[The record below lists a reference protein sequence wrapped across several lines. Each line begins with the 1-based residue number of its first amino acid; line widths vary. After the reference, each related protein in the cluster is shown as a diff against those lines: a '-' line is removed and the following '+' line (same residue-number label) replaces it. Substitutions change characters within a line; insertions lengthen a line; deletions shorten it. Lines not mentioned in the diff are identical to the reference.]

1 MIKLVLTIVFI
12 VMTLLHG
19 NVNAREDSYDF
30 RKSVV
35 KIFSTEQ
42 NYDYIQPWQKRPLI
56 SGSGSGF
63 VILGNRIMTNA
74 HVVANSKYLQVKK
87 FGDPKLYTGK
97 VVIVGNDCDL
107 AIIEV
112 EDTGFFN
119 NILPF
124 EIGELPSVM
133 DEVVVLGYP
142 IGGDEL
148 NITRGIV
155 SRVEHVNYTYSF
167 YQFLGCQIDATIN
180 PGNSG
185 GPVIDGENVVGVA
198 FQGLSSQDLSYMIPP
213 PIINHFLK
221 DIEDGEYD
229 GFSDLLIS
237 YEYMINDDLREY
249 FKMPDNV
256 SGILV
261 YDILPESP
269 VYNSIQRGDIIT
281 SMDGVKIAD
290 DGTVEFRDGERT
302 IWGYLTDNK
311 FVGEKIEIELLRDG
325 KTKSIETVMKKLSN
339 AQLVPY
345 NQRDEEPKFFV
356 AGGIVFQTL
365 TVNYLLSYGKYWYND
380 APRKFLN
387 EYFEGKITPEKKE
400 VVFISSILPDDLN
413 NGYQYYEGDFVVSRV
428 NGKKIAA
435 LEDVINIIDNTK
447 EKFLVIEDEKKQIVL
462 RTDRL
467 RKANSSIL
475 KKYNVVKDRSDIYL
489 KK

>member
-1 MIKLVLTIVFI
+1 MMKLVVTIAIIMIALINNDLF
-12 VMTLLHG
+12 
-19 NVNAREDSYDF
+19 ARQSSYDL

-42 NYDYIQPWQKRPLI
+42 NYDYIQPWQKLPLI

-63 VILGNRIMTNA
+63 VISGNRIMTNA

-87 FGDPKLYTGK
+87 FGDPKLYTGS

-107 AIIEV
+107 AIITV
-112 EDTGFFN
+112 EDSDFFN
-119 NILPF
+119 NIMPF

-155 SRVEHVNYTYSF
+155 SRVEHISYTYSYF
-167 YQFLGCQIDATIN
+167 QFLGCQIDATIN
-180 PGNSG
+180 SGNSG
-185 GPVIDGENVVGVA
+185 GPVIDGERVVGVA
-198 FQGLSSQDLSYMIPP
+198 FQGLASQDLSYMIPP

-237 YEYMINDDLREY
+237 FQYMINEDLREY
-249 FKMPDNV
+249 FKMPDDV

-261 YDILPESP
+261 SDILPESP
-269 VYNSIQRGDIIT
+269 VLNKLMKGDIIT
-281 SMDGVKIAD
+281 AIDGIKIAD

-311 FVGEKIEIELLRDG
+311 FVGEKIEIEVFRDG
-325 KTKSIETVMKKLSN
+325 KPRTIEGVMKKLSD
-339 AQLVPY
+339 AQLVPF
-345 NQRDEEPKFFV
+345 NQRDEEPKFYV
-356 AGGIVFQTL
+356 AGGVVIQTL
-365 TVNYLLSYGKYWYND
+365 TVNYLLSYGKYWYNS

-413 NGYQYYEGDFVVSRV
+413 NGYQYYEGDFVVSKV
-428 NGKKIAA
+428 NGKKITN
-435 LEDVINIIDNTK
+435 LEEVINIIDKTK
-447 EKFLVIEDEKKQIVL
+447 DRFIIIEDEKKQIVL
-462 RTDRL
+462 KTDKL
-467 RKANSSIL
+467 RKSNSSIL
-475 KKYNVVKDRSDIYL
+475 TKYNVVKDRSDIYM

>member
-1 MIKLVLTIVFI
+1 MKLVVTIAIIMIALINNDLF
-12 VMTLLHG
+12 
-19 NVNAREDSYDF
+19 ARQSSYDL

-42 NYDYIQPWQKRPLI
+42 NYDYIQPWQKLPLI
-56 SGSGSGF
+56 SGSGNGF
-63 VILGNRIMTNA
+63 VISGNRIMTNA

-87 FGDPKLYTGK
+87 FGDPKLYTGS

-107 AIIEV
+107 AIITV
-112 EDTGFFN
+112 EDSDFFN
-119 NILPF
+119 NIMPF

-155 SRVEHVNYTYSF
+155 SRVEHISYTYSYF
-167 YQFLGCQIDATIN
+167 QFLGCQIDATIN
-180 PGNSG
+180 SGNSG
-185 GPVIDGENVVGVA
+185 GPVIDGERVVGVA
-198 FQGLSSQDLSYMIPP
+198 FQGLASQDLSYMIPP

-237 YEYMINDDLREY
+237 FQYMINEDLREY
-249 FKMPDNV
+249 FKMPDDV

-261 YDILPESP
+261 SDILPESP
-269 VYNSIQRGDIIT
+269 VLNKLMKGDIIT
-281 SMDGVKIAD
+281 AIDGIKIAD

-311 FVGEKIEIELLRDG
+311 FVGEKIEIEVFRAG
-325 KTKSIETVMKKLSN
+325 KPRTIEGVMKKLSD
-339 AQLVPY
+339 AQLVPF
-345 NQRDEEPKFFV
+345 NQRDEEPKFYV
-356 AGGIVFQTL
+356 AGGVVIQTL
-365 TVNYLLSYGKYWYND
+365 TVNYLLSYGKYWYNS

-413 NGYQYYEGDFVVSRV
+413 NGYQYYEGDFVVSKV
-428 NGKKIAA
+428 NGKKITN
-435 LEDVINIIDNTK
+435 LEEVINIIDKTK
-447 EKFLVIEDEKKQIVL
+447 DRFIIIEDEKKQIVL
-462 RTDRL
+462 KTDKL
-467 RKANSSIL
+467 RKSNSSIL
-475 KKYNVVKDRSDIYL
+475 TKYNVVKDRSNIYM